1 MRVII
6 NLNDII
12 FWCIVLILLLV
23 AVIWIIIIAIKI
35 KINDIKRGG
44 KDERTSL

>member
-12 FWCIVLILLLV
+12 FWCIIIILLLV
-23 AVIWIIIIAIKI
+23 AVIWFIIIAIKI
-35 KINDIKRGG
+35 KIDEIKRGD
-44 KDERTSL
+44 KNERTSL